1 MPTPSSR
8 TPVKLG
14 RGSYSDLNGSI
25 SDLQEGEIV
34 YAQDQDACYVKEG
47 SSLVKLKSD
56 VADAQITTAKIAD
69 DAVTLAKMAGLARGK
84 IIYGD
89 SSGDP
94 AVLAPGS
101 ANQVLTSDGTD
112 ISWAAA
118 SGGGGGGGAST
129 GELYVNAT
137 DSTNTAANDGTNLK
151 CGSNSGANL
160 ASGAEKNIL
169 IGVEAGNDITN
180 ADECVA
186 LGHNSLTKNVNSS
199 GLTAIGANA
208 GENYS
213 AINGTFLG
221 YKAGRYLTDG
231 SGNTCIGVQAGQAT
245 GIYAGG
251 AGTYLNTYIGYQA
264 GVSTTGGNHVVGI
277 GYNCLA
283 QNGAWS
289 NSAVGNDSLTSTTSG
304 TKNSA
309 LGRYSGASN
318 TSGSGNFFASYE
330 AGKGCTTGSDNCF
343 VGMNSGFTGTNN
355 IVTGSN
361 NILLGHDA
369 QASGDVSNEVTIGD
383 ANITKFR
390 LPGLDGFQID
400 DNGTIDLPGAIDENV
415 YECTGT
421 ELDPDLGTVQYK
433 TLAANTT
440 LTESLTAGQSMLLMV
455 DDGTAYTVTWPT
467 MTWVGGSAPTLATSG
482 YTCIELWK
490 IASTLYGCHVGD
502 VA

>member
-1 MPTPSSR
+1 MTKNQ
-8 TPVKLG
+8 T
-14 RGSYSDLNGSI
+14 
-25 SDLQEGEIV
+25 
-34 YAQDQDACYVKEG
+34 
-47 SSLVKLKSD
+47 
-56 VADAQITTAKIAD
+56 
-69 DAVTLAKMAGLARGK
+69 
-84 IIYGD
+84 
-89 SSGDP
+89 SSG
-94 AVLAPGS
+94 V
-101 ANQVLTSDGTD
+101 
-112 ISWAAA
+112 
-118 SGGGGGGGAST
+118 
-129 GELYVNAT
+129 
-137 DSTNTAANDGTNLK
+137 
-151 CGSNSGANL
+151 
-160 ASGAEKNIL
+160 
-169 IGVEAGNDITN
+169 
-180 ADECVA
+180 
-186 LGHNSLTKNVNSS
+186 
-199 GLTAIGANA
+199 TAIGANA

-231 SGNTCIGVQAGQAT
+231 QDNTCIGVKAGQAT

-264 GVSTTGGNHVVGI
+264 GVSTTGGNQVVGV
-277 GYNCLA
+277 GSNALA
-283 QNGAWS
+283 QNAAWS
-289 NSAVGNDSLTSTTSG
+289 NTAVGNDSLTVTTSG

-318 TSGSGNFFASYE
+318 TSGSGNLFASYE

-343 VGMNSGFTGTNN
+343 IGMNSGFTGTNN

-400 DNGTIDLPGAIDENV
+400 DNGSIDLPGAIDENV

-433 TLAANTT
+433 TLGANTT

-455 DDGTAYTVTWPT
+455 DDGTAYTITWPSVTWI
-467 MTWVGGSAPTLATSG
+467 GGSAPTLATSG